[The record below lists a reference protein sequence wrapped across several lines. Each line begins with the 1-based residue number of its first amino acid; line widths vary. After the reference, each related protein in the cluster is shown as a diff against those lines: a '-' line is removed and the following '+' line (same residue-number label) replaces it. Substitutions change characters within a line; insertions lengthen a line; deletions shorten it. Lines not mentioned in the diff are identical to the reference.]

1 MRLRSHLV
9 ALVLASLVPILAF
22 TAVLMRENAHLQ
34 LVATERGMRET
45 ADAVARTVDKELEG
59 TIGALEVL
67 GQSEYLEAANL
78 PAFYAL
84 CDRVTHHQGL
94 VNMILFEV
102 DGRAVF
108 QTTVP
113 LGTPR
118 PPSRRPDLFQQL
130 RAERRPVVS
139 NLFDGERTRNIVAVY
154 VPVLR
159 GGEVRWVLSAEVRA
173 SDFGALLRNQRFAPD
188 TVAIVQDREHTIVA
202 RSQGETEA
210 VGTRVAK
217 PSPGTDG
224 WVKSRLREGTAVY
237 LAYTTA
243 PLSGWR
249 VVLAQPVAT
258 VEAPLRRWAWQLA
271 AGAAVAAALAGG
283 AAFVFGRRIAG
294 AVAGLVDIARAVER
308 GDSASP
314 PLRTRITEVNEVAD
328 QLSAAAELARTREQE
343 SARRERQARAIAEVA
358 PALAAS
364 PDLDTVLRTAL
375 DAVRPLVR
383 ADGARIALVD
393 EAGRLIIRYS
403 TTSSTAMPSGFEV
416 QSGQG
421 MGGLTWATGKP
432 LRTDDVSNDPR
443 FRDSIY
449 RSIVQADRIRSCLTV
464 PIATASA
471 VVGVIYAN
479 QLSVRPFSD
488 ADEAALVTLADH
500 AAVAVEKAQILNR
513 EHAARAEAESA
524 SRGKDEL
531 LAMLG
536 HELRNPLAAIANA
549 MHVLDAD
556 GVPPETARRAREIIG
571 RQNAHLAHLVDDL
584 LDVARV
590 TSGKIAL
597 VRRPLEL
604 SQAVRHALATLTAS
618 GRTERHRVS
627 LDLEPVW
634 ADVDETRFEQIVT
647 NLVGNALRFTPA
659 AGAVE
664 ISLHGVGGEAVL
676 RVRDSGVGIAP
687 EMLAR
692 VFDLFAQ
699 GERGP
704 DRGAGGLGLGLTL
717 VRRIAELHGGHVQ
730 AASDGPGRGST
741 FTVTLPAVAA
751 PRPAPPAPASAARN
765 GSAPRRILVVEDNT
779 DAREMLH
786 HLLRLAGHAV
796 TEATDGPGGLEAAL
810 RERPDIALVDVGLPG
825 FDGYERA
832 RRLRAGGDRSIY
844 LVALTGYGQPDD
856 RRQAMESGFDA
867 HLVKPVSPEALL
879 AAIHVGA
886 PGGDA
891 A

>member
-34 LVATERGMRET
+34 LAATERGMRET
-45 ADAVARTVDKELEG
+45 AAAVARTVDKEIEG

-67 GQSEYLEAANL
+67 GQSEHLDAKDLA
-78 PAFYAL
+78 AFYAL
-84 CDRVTHHQGL
+84 CDRVTRQQGL
-94 VNMILFEV
+94 VNMLLFEA
-102 DGRAVF
+102 DGRALF

-118 PPSRRPDLFQQL
+118 PASRRPEVFRQL
-130 RAERRPVVS
+130 RAERRAVIS
-139 NLFDGERTRNIVAVY
+139 NLFDGALTRNIVAVY

-159 GGEVRWVLSAEVRA
+159 DGEVRWVIAAGVRA
-173 SDFGALLRNQRFAPD
+173 SDFGALLRSQRFAPD
-188 TVAIVQDREHTIVA
+188 TVAVVQDRDHVILA

-210 VGTRVAK
+210 VGTRVAN
-217 PSPGTDG
+217 PSPGRDG
-224 WVKSRLREGTAVY
+224 WLRTRLREGTEVY
-237 LAYTTA
+237 VAFTTA

-249 VVLAQPVAT
+249 ILLAQPVAT
-258 VEAPLRRWAWQLA
+258 VDAPLRRWAWQLA

-283 AAFVFGRRIAG
+283 NAFLFGRRIAG
-294 AVAGLVDIARAVER
+294 AVAGLVRIARAVER
-308 GDSASP
+308 GDHAP
-314 PLRTRITEVNEVAD
+314 PSLRTRITEVNEVAD
-328 QLSAAAELARTREQE
+328 QLSAAAELARAREQDT
-343 SARRERQARAIAEVA
+343 ALRERQAHAIAEVA
-358 PALAAS
+358 HALAAS
-364 PDLDTVLRTAL
+364 PDLDTVLRTAVN
-375 DAVRPLVR
+375 AVRTLVG
-383 ADGARIALVD
+383 ADSARIALVD

-403 TTSSTAMPSGFEV
+403 TVFSTAMPSGFEV
-416 QSGQG
+416 QRGHG
-421 MGGLTWATGKP
+421 MGGLTWETGKP
-432 LRTDDVSNDPR
+432 LRTDDFPSDPR

-449 RSIVQADRIRSCLTV
+449 MPIVRADQIRSCLTV
-464 PIATASA
+464 PIATASG

-479 QLSVRPFSD
+479 QLTVRPFSE

-500 AAVAVEKAQILNR
+500 AAVAVEKARLLAR

-549 MHVLDAD
+549 VHVLDTD
-556 GVPPETARRAREIIG
+556 GVPLEMARRAREIIG

-584 LDVARV
+584 LDVARI

-597 VRRPLEL
+597 VRRPVEL

-618 GRTERHRVS
+618 GRTERHRVG
-627 LDLEPVW
+627 LDLASVW

-659 AGAVE
+659 AGTIEITLRAVG
-664 ISLHGVGGEAVL
+664 SEAVL

-687 EMLAR
+687 EMLTR
-692 VFDLFAQ
+692 IFDLFAQ

-717 VRRIAELHGGHVQ
+717 VRRIAELHEGPAE
-730 AASDGPGRGST
+730 AASEGPGRGST
-741 FTVTLPAVAA
+741 FTVTLPAIAA
-751 PRPAPPAPASAARN
+751 PRAASPAPAAAARD
-765 GSAPRRILVVEDNT
+765 GSGPRRILVVEDNA

-825 FDGYERA
+825 FDGYELA
-832 RRLRAGGDRSIY
+832 RRLRAADAGVY

-867 HLVKPVSPEALL
+867 HLVKPVSPDALL
-879 AAIHVGA
+879 ATIHAGA
-886 PGGDA
+886 PGGSA
-891 A
+891 T